1 MKISQLCRS
10 AASIWLG
17 AAIVAGCSQMQ
28 PPLTAAGATVHGAH
42 ASGKTL
48 QYLYVSDQR
57 AGEVEVFANGSYQ
70 KAGAISRGIEGPEG
84 LFLDRAGNLY
94 VANFLGGDI
103 TEYAYG
109 SAHPKFRYDR
119 HMVEPVNVSVDRDG
133 NVYEA
138 DFDGDFVNEYR
149 QASNK
154 VMNSC
159 AEPGNVSSVAVDA
172 AGDVFLTVDSSR
184 GGRIDEFA
192 GGLNGCHG
200 KWLGVSLGYA
210 GGIVLD
216 KHGDLIVCDSSDPGA
231 VDVIEPPYD
240 KVARRLGSH
249 WSSPS
254 RLAIDKTNSLVFVAD
269 KDSDLVAVIDYRTGK
284 IVSSLGSTSG
294 LSKPAGVVDEPNA
307 IY

>member
-1 MKISQLCRS
+1 MMRISQLCRN
-10 AASIWLG
+10 AVWIWTG
-17 AAIVAGCSQMQ
+17 AAPG
-28 PPLTAAGATVHGAH
+28 
-42 ASGKTL
+42 GKIL
-48 QYLYVSDQR
+48 DYLYVSDQR
-57 AGEVEVFANGSYQ
+57 AGEVEVFAKGSYQ
-70 KAGAISRGIEGPEG
+70 KVGTISRGVEWPSG
-84 LFLDRAGNLY
+84 LFLDKTDNLY

-103 TEYAYG
+103 TEYAHG
-109 SAHPKFRYDR
+109 SARPTFKYDR
-119 HMVEPVNVSVDRDG
+119 GMEEPVNVSVDRDG

-138 DFDGDFVNEYR
+138 DFDGKFVNEYQ

-159 AEPGNVSSVAVDA
+159 AESGYVSSVAVDA
-172 AGDVFLTVDSSR
+172 AGDVFLAVDSSG

-200 KWLGVSLGYA
+200 KRLGVRLGYA
-210 GGIVLD
+210 DGIVLD
-216 KHGDLIVCDSSDPGA
+216 KHGNLIVCDSSDPGA
-231 VDVIEPPYD
+231 VDVIKPPYD

-269 KDSDLVAVIDYRTGK
+269 KDSDLLAVINYGTGK
-284 IVSSLGSTSG
+284 IVSSLGSMSG

-307 IY
+307 VY